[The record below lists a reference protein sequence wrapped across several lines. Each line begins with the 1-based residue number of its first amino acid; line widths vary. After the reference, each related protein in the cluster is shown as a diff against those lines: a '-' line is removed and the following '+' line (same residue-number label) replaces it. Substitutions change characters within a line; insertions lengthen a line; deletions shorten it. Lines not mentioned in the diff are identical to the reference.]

1 MNEYTQF
8 VKRIGVVG
16 IANILISL
24 SGLIF
29 IPIITKNF
37 STADYG
43 VWAQVN
49 TTIALIPNI
58 VNLGLPYTMVRFLS
72 FETDKTKISESFYS
86 MLALVL
92 LSTMIMV
99 GLMFIFSNQIAEALF
114 DGNMQIMYIVIVIS
128 FLACMNLMFLSFFRT
143 FQRINHYSLFLVLQS
158 YIGVGICIILTLYH
172 QPIEIVVLGLLS
184 GYLFVFIVMLIMILF
199 YLGGS
204 FNKFKNL
211 KEELKFA
218 IPTIPSNISSWVVDS
233 SDKYVIGI
241 ILGSGMVGCYSPGYS
256 LGSILLM
263 LLSPFAILLPAVL
276 PEYFEKGD
284 FNKVNIFLSYSMK
297 YYLLLAIP
305 AAVGMSLLSKSLL
318 ICLTTWEIAS
328 QGYLITPIVA
338 IGAVFMGIYG
348 ITNNILI
355 LEKKTNI
362 LGRLWI
368 SVAVL
373 NVVFNL
379 IAVPYLGIYG
389 AGLVTLL
396 CYIIA
401 FAVTII
407 YSKKYSKLPFDYQ
420 AIGKILIASIIMGI
434 FVKIANPAGFV
445 NIFIVILIAIA
456 IYFVAIFLL
465 KGINKKEIDMLKE
478 MI

>member
-184 GYLFVFIVMLIMILF
+184 GYLFVFIVMLL
-199 YLGGS
+199 
-204 FNKFKNL
+204 
-211 KEELKFA
+211 
-218 IPTIPSNISSWVVDS
+218 
-233 SDKYVIGI
+233 
-241 ILGSGMVGCYSPGYS
+241 
-256 LGSILLM
+256 
-263 LLSPFAILLPAVL
+263 
-276 PEYFEKGD
+276 
-284 FNKVNIFLSYSMK
+284 
-297 YYLLLAIP
+297 
-305 AAVGMSLLSKSLL
+305 
-318 ICLTTWEIAS
+318 
-328 QGYLITPIVA
+328 
-338 IGAVFMGIYG
+338 
-348 ITNNILI
+348 
-355 LEKKTNI
+355 
-362 LGRLWI
+362 
-368 SVAVL
+368 
-373 NVVFNL
+373 
-379 IAVPYLGIYG
+379 
-389 AGLVTLL
+389 
-396 CYIIA
+396 
-401 FAVTII
+401 
-407 YSKKYSKLPFDYQ
+407 
-420 AIGKILIASIIMGI
+420 
-434 FVKIANPAGFV
+434 
-445 NIFIVILIAIA
+445 
-456 IYFVAIFLL
+456 
-465 KGINKKEIDMLKE
+465 
-478 MI
+478 